1 MTSVLMHTCCAPCSL
16 SCIDPLRAEG
26 IEPVAFWYNP
36 NIHPWKEYEA
46 RRDCLLTYAPTI
58 EMQVIVD
65 EDYGL
70 RTFVEHVA
78 SDIDHRC
85 TYCYQHRLEETA
97 RYAAEHGA
105 ASVLGVDISAKMI
118 AKARSMGNE
127 GIIEYRCMPMED
139 ILLPEASFD
148 IVLSSLAFHYTPD
161 FQAVCRNVSRWLK
174 PEGAFIFSV
183 EHPVFTAQGTQ
194 DWHYDESGQIMHWPV
209 DGYFMEGPRQAVF
222 LGEEVTKYHRT
233 LTSYLGALAA
243 GGFEVT
249 AMEEPKPSR
258 ELLDSVPG
266 MQEELRRPMMLIISA
281 RKK

>member
-1 MTSVLMHTCCAPCSL
+1 
-16 SCIDPLRAEG
+16 
-26 IEPVAFWYNP
+26 
-36 NIHPWKEYEA
+36 
-46 RRDCLLTYAPTI
+46 
-58 EMQVIVD
+58 
-65 EDYGL
+65 
-70 RTFVEHVA
+70 
-78 SDIDHRC
+78 
-85 TYCYQHRLEETA
+85 
-97 RYAAEHGA
+97 
-105 ASVLGVDISAKMI
+105 MI

>member
-46 RRDCLLTYAPTI
+46 RRDCLLAYAPTI

-97 RYAAEHGA
+97 RYAAEHGYEAFTSTLLASLYQDHDGIKA
-105 ASVLGVDISAKMI
+105 AAEKYARQYGV
-118 AKARSMGNE
+118 E
-127 GIIEYRCMPMED
+127 FLYR
-139 ILLPEASFD
+139 
-148 IVLSSLAFHYTPD
+148 D
-161 FQAVCRNVSRWLK
+161 FRPNFRA
-174 PEGAFIFSV
+174 
-183 EHPVFTAQGTQ
+183 GTQ
-194 DWHYDESGQIMHWPV
+194 RARERGCDMQKYCGCVFSEQDRYQKQI
-209 DGYFMEGPRQAVF
+209 DRDKKKFAEQA
-222 LGEEVTKYHRT
+222 
-233 LTSYLGALAA
+233 
-243 GGFEVT
+243 
-249 AMEEPKPSR
+249 
-258 ELLDSVPG
+258 
-266 MQEELRRPMMLIISA
+266 
-281 RKK
+281 